1 VGARSTVA
9 ATVAPI
15 TMRAAIA
22 RRQLRAAMAK
32 AFQDLRIRYH
42 WENLQPM
49 KLATL
54 FLMAA
59 ALVAGHD
66 GRYDDDH
73 GWNRHNP
80 PPVSAPEPSTYAM
93 MAIGLGVIVVISQ
106 RRKQR

>member
-1 VGARSTVA
+1 
-9 ATVAPI
+9 
-15 TMRAAIA
+15 
-22 RRQLRAAMAK
+22 
-32 AFQDLRIRYH
+32 
-42 WENLQPM
+42 M

-106 RRKQR
+106 RRKPR